1 MFLGLPN
8 SARMDATTP
17 TDPTETN
24 TPLESSDRTV
34 TCHKP
39 RPGRFV
45 FVERDNV
52 DGWIATDACVELTR

>member
-1 MFLGLPN
+1 
-8 SARMDATTP
+8 MDATTP